1 MSGAAGKTKMV
12 GELGEQALLLPSLVN
27 EALSANDRAKYLMTL
42 IQAAKFSFSSARWFG
57 KEAEMGV
64 KSSGLWCGI
73 VLTCLIVGGCQKPNT
88 VLSAAN
94 YRQKFDEVEA
104 GNRARPGDL
113 APRDIE
119 AILGPGEAISA
130 GDADLA
136 NPPPGVTTG
145 AQKWSRWSY
154 RNEVL
159 LVGFTEGRVA
169 SVVRLRR

>member
-1 MSGAAGKTKMV
+1 
-12 GELGEQALLLPSLVN
+12 
-27 EALSANDRAKYLMTL
+27 
-42 IQAAKFSFSSARWFG
+42 
-57 KEAEMGV
+57 MGV
-64 KSSGLWCGI
+64 KSSGPWCGI

-88 VLSAAN
+88 VLSGAN

-136 NPPPGVTTG
+136 NAPPGVTTG
-145 AQKWSRWSY
+145 AQKWSRWSF

-159 LVGFTEGRVA
+159 LVGFADGRVA